1 MRSNTDIAIVFVT
14 PMPPT
19 MSASTEMTHPT
30 SMMRRDDVS
39 TFTACP
45 GSTTAV
51 IPYFFSRRVATVC
64 GRCPGSAM
72 TPMLVTS
79 PGRFA
84 SAWTV
89 ASGSTMLLSS
99 KRSPLWKTPVTG
111 NVRLPMCTMS
121 PTWTPKWSP
130 ASAPV
135 RVPSTSVRR
144 FAANSS
150 GARPMTSEDA
160 SWFTVVT
167 SRKTSAVCATPA
179 SRLMRDS
186 SATGRSRP
194 LSSLRCRTDAGDRN
208 AVLKALEQVI
218 DPELQRPVTE
228 LDMVRAVEIADGI
241 VSLEIVLTIAGCPL
255 RQSFEQQ
262 VEQALSGIPGVRGVA
277 LSFGVMTA
285 EERQRLTTKLRG
297 GATEDKKIRLNRDTR
312 VIAVASGKGGVGKSS
327 LSANLAVAFS
337 QLGRRTGIL
346 DADIYGHSIPHILG
360 IHQKPVAVDQMI
372 VPPVKDGLKLMSIGF
387 FLDGN
392 EPVMWRG
399 PMLHKALEQFLT
411 DVHWGDLDILVVDM
425 PPGTGDVSISLGQL
439 LPRAEVVVVTTPQKL
454 AQDVAS
460 RAASMAQKTNM
471 RLLGVIENMSGDVF
485 GVGGGEELAADL
497 GIPLLGTV
505 PLDPVLREQGD
516 LGVPVVAGV
525 PEAESARAIV
535 AIAEAIDAVREPGGI

>member
-1 MRSNTDIAIVFVT
+1 MQV
-14 PMPPT
+14 
-19 MSASTEMTHPT
+19 
-30 SMMRRDDVS
+30 
-39 TFTACP
+39 
-45 GSTTAV
+45 
-51 IPYFFSRRVATVC
+51 
-64 GRCPGSAM
+64 
-72 TPMLVTS
+72 
-79 PGRFA
+79 
-84 SAWTV
+84 
-89 ASGSTMLLSS
+89 
-99 KRSPLWKTPVTG
+99 
-111 NVRLPMCTMS
+111 
-121 PTWTPKWSP
+121 
-130 ASAPV
+130 
-135 RVPSTSVRR
+135 
-144 FAANSS
+144 
-150 GARPMTSEDA
+150 
-160 SWFTVVT
+160 
-167 SRKTSAVCATPA
+167 
-179 SRLMRDS
+179 
-186 SATGRSRP
+186 
-194 LSSLRCRTDAGDRN
+194 DRN

-460 RAASMAQKTNM
+460 RAASMAQKINM

-516 LGVPVVAGV
+516 LGVPVVAGE
-525 PEAESARAIV
+525 PDAESARAIV
-535 AIAEAIDAVREPGGI
+535 AIAEAIDAVREPGGILKSLPLVG